1 MISLVSLILFIFSRP
16 LLADVMLKEKKVFTI
31 PSYITVEGKK
41 IDSIKVGY
49 ETYGTLNSDQSNAIL
64 ITHHFSGNSHAAG
77 KYKIDDPDVGYWD
90 SIIGAGKVLDTNKYF
105 IIASDTLVNITP
117 AHPKTV
123 TTGPAS
129 INPRTKKAYAL
140 SFPFVS
146 VEDFVR
152 VQKLLV
158 DSLGIKKLSMVAGAS
173 GGAAQA
179 MQWAASFPENVE
191 RVLCVIGPGLKMPD
205 YTVALL
211 NLWSMPIKLDP
222 HWKKGNYYNGKSP
235 NLGVAESLK
244 MITFSALSF
253 DWAESFKREKE
264 SASTL
269 TSLESRYK
277 IEAYLDERAHLR
289 AKMVDANSLLY
300 TAKAIQTFDVETK
313 IKEIKAKI
321 LFIPVESDLIFPAR
335 LSLKASKILCE
346 NKIKSSVSV
355 LNTSGGH
362 LDGLFKIQ
370 QKSAVLAEFLND
382 QLKFCL

>member
-1 MISLVSLILFIFSRP
+1 MMSLVYLILFLFSRP
-16 LLADVMLKEKKVFTI
+16 LLADVMLKEKKVFTL
-31 PSYITVEGKK
+31 PFYTTLEGKK
-41 IDSIKVGY
+41 IESLKVGY

-77 KYKIDDPDVGYWD
+77 KYKSDDPDVGYWD
-90 SIIGAGKVLDTNKYF
+90 SIIGPSKVFDTNKYF

-117 AHPKTV
+117 SSPKTV

-129 INPRTKKAYAL
+129 INPKTKKPYAL
-140 SFPFVS
+140 SFPLVS
-146 VEDFVR
+146 LEDFVH
-152 VQKLLV
+152 VQKSLV
-158 DSLGIKKLSMVAGAS
+158 DSLGIKKLTMVAGAS

-179 MQWAASFPENVE
+179 MQWAASFPENVDK
-191 RVLCVIGPGLKMPD
+191 VLCVIGPGLKMPD
-205 YTVALL
+205 YTIALL

-222 HWKKGNYYNGKSP
+222 HWKKGNYYSGKSP
-235 NLGVAESLK
+235 SYGVAESLK

-253 DWAESFKREKE
+253 EWAESFKREKE
-264 SASTL
+264 SGSTL

-277 IEAYLDERAHLR
+277 IEAYLDERAHMR

-300 TAKAIQTFDVETK
+300 TAKAIQTFDVENK
-313 IKEIKAKI
+313 LKEIKAKI
-321 LFIPVESDLIFPAR
+321 LFIPVESDLIFPAS
-335 LSLKASKILCE
+335 LSLHASKILCE

-370 QKSAVLAEFLND
+370 ERSAVMAEFLND
-382 QLKFCL
+382 QLEFCR